1 MFRLKLLIICFIK
14 NAAEKGLDLDLIL
27 KIFSKCS
34 EKFFFFKTLPGG
46 SFKLVQKQLFKG
58 VPKKGCFENFL
69 KRYRNTSAMDHSI
82 FINLHVKPTA
92 LL

>member
-1 MFRLKLLIICFIK
+1 MLRLKHLIICFIK

-27 KIFSKCS
+27 RIFSKCS
-34 EKFFFFKTLPGG
+34 EKFFFKTLPGC
-46 SFKLVQKQLFKG
+46 SFKLVQKQLFIG